1 MPERPT
7 RHEPSRRRFLRETAA
22 LAVTVTVLGACDEGG
37 DDATATTR
45 PSDGAGPFTAGD
57 VDLTIAHL
65 AIEDALVDAYGTVLA
80 ARERELTAFG
90 VQAELISFQEHHRD
104 HARRLD
110 DLLTNAGSSAVSP
123 GELFPEATIPAEE
136 ELGLLTVAQVL
147 GVLRLLE
154 DAAAQTYTSAVPR
167 LSTPTL
173 RQVAMS
179 IGAAEARHAA
189 LHDVRRAGGTVGYDA
204 TAIIDGNYPVDAS
217 YLAG

>member
-1 MPERPT
+1 MPERPSGD
-7 RHEPSRRRFLRETAA
+7 EPSRRRFLRESAA
-22 LAVTVTVLGACDEGG
+22 LAVAVTVLGGCDGGG
-37 DDATATTR
+37 DPTATTT
-45 PSDGAGPFTAGD
+45 PSNGAGPFTAGD
-57 VDLTIAHL
+57 VDLTVAHL
-65 AIEDALVDAYGTVLA
+65 AVEEALVDAYGTVLA
-80 ARERELTAFG
+80 AREAELVAFG
-90 VQAELISFQEHHRD
+90 VHAELISFQEHHRD

-110 DLLTNAGSSAVSP
+110 DLLTSAGASAVSP
-123 GELFPEATIPAEE
+123 GELVPEATIPAEA

-154 DAAAQTYTSAVPR
+154 DAAAQTYASAVPR

-173 RQVAMS
+173 RQVVMT

-189 LHDVRRAGGTVGYDA
+189 LHDVRRAGGTAGYDA